1 MEHMGETSQLQALE
15 RRVDELS
22 VEVLTQVSLAVA
34 GWREKEAELLRM
46 LRSQQEELQQLR
58 VQQDSLHARLSPQR
72 CHGALGGDMAPVTSI
87 ENQWQESLTE
97 LSKLQQDHTQLL
109 ARESSVAADSDACGL
124 PREAVTETRTLL
136 KELKDER
143 GLVADMLDNV
153 KKEKCEVIAMMHT
166 FATTKTEAME
176 ELDGF
181 RHAARDEISA
191 FAVRALSSPSATV
204 TVGHSRQSEV
214 TSARGDGRDAADHE
228 LPTEPVRIAT
238 IHGPRAGSHTTLCP
252 ASLQA
257 PAVSFPPGI
266 HGFAWPPA
274 GQQQPSGA
282 SGVTGAAPGAVS
294 GAVSGAA
301 PGAAGSHDQR
311 RNSTGTAPVEPPVRS
326 ACSPV
331 RQYSAGVSATRL
343 LSINTAYSPPMLP
356 RPVITTAETQKSPV
370 RRFISGSLA
379 PVGGQEAVGT
389 GPGGAA
395 WGNSISATWTTVSQ
409 SPLIR

>member
-1 MEHMGETSQLQALE
+1 MEHMGEISQLQALE
-15 RRVDELS
+15 RRIDELS
-22 VEVLTQVSLAVA
+22 VELSTQVSLAMA

-46 LRSQQEELQQLR
+46 LQSQQEELQQLR
-58 VQQDSLHARLSPQR
+58 VQQVSLHGRLSPQR
-72 CHGALGGDMAPVTSI
+72 CQSALGGDRAPVTSI
-87 ENQWQESLTE
+87 ESQWQESITE
-97 LSKLQQDHTQLL
+97 LRKLQQDHTQLL
-109 ARESSVAADSDACGL
+109 AGESQAAVDSDACSSL
-124 PREAVTETRTLL
+124 QQEVVTTTLTLL

-143 GLVADMLDNV
+143 GIVVDMLDNV

-166 FATTKTEAME
+166 FATTKAEAME

-228 LPTEPVRIAT
+228 LPTEPVRIAA

-257 PAVSFPPGI
+257 PAVAFPTGI
-266 HGFAWPPA
+266 HGFTWPPV
-274 GQQQPSGA
+274 GQQQQSGA
-282 SGVTGAAPGAVS
+282 SGVAGAAPGAVS
-294 GAVSGAA
+294 GAA
-301 PGAAGSHDQR
+301 PCAAGSHDQR
-311 RNSTGTAPVEPPVRS
+311 RNSTGTAPAEPPVRS

-356 RPVITTAETQKSPV
+356 RPVIATAETQKSPV

-379 PVGGQEAVGT
+379 QVGGQETVGT